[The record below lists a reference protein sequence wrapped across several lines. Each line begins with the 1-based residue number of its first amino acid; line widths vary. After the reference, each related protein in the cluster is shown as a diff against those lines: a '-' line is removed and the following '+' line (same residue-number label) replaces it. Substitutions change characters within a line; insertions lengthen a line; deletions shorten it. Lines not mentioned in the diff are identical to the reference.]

1 MFHSN
6 QRKEGMSA
14 AIFGLWRNW
23 TIGVGFLAILSFV
36 SPLVRQG
43 WLTPICLILFFGL
56 QFVRARMDRMA
67 VPVCSRLYKEISV
80 ILLIIC
86 GVVICRNLLFHSEF
100 ELTGQPVNENMPMFG
115 VLISGPVTVLV
126 TLFFMFQ
133 KKEPLVCQMCHV
145 RHGNVIEK
153 GFIGTIYQKEW
164 RYQTRLL
171 CFLSALLSVGSWF
184 YYLAHYINVNLNK
197 ADYFIFLW
205 SPLVLYVLSLVYLGW
220 RYYSLWVY
228 YCQNDEHHLVKTDS
242 TSTIRYIIIS
252 EGKIFLDIR
261 AMGNKFDNGQEIK
274 RFDTPAIVNL
284 PYQERVDTHRA
295 AQLFKQVAGFNADEI
310 RPIYDS
316 PDAVTFRNIF
326 HYFAFLDSMEEA
338 TDKKLE
344 GEWFTLGELRQLI
357 AQKLVAPHLTAE
369 LTRIY
374 RVAMAW
380 KTYDR
385 SGRRLYRIK
394 HYRPTFRLKDL
405 RTWDVDYSD
414 PQWLTIGKY
423 NEDNRFFAI
432 RKFFHNLDS
441 KLRNWAPML
450 SL

>member
-6 QRKEGMSA
+6 QRREGMSA

-23 TIGVGFLAILSFV
+23 TIAVGFLAILSFV
-36 SPLVRQG
+36 SPLVKQV
-43 WLTPICLILFFGL
+43 WLTPICLALFFGL
-56 QFVRARMDRMA
+56 QIVRGRMDNMS

-100 ELTGQPVNENMPMFG
+100 ELTGQPVNEDMPMFG

-126 TLFFMFQ
+126 TLYFMFQ
-133 KKEPLVCQMCHV
+133 KREPLVCQMCHV

-153 GFIGTIYQKEW
+153 GFIGTIYQREW

-171 CFLSALLSVGSWF
+171 CFLSALLSIGAWF
-184 YYLAHYINVNLNK
+184 YYLSHYINVNVNK

-205 SPLVLYVLSLVYLGW
+205 SPLVLYVMSLIYLGW

-228 YCQNDEHHLVKTDS
+228 YCQNDEHHLVQTDS
-242 TSTIRYIIIS
+242 TSTIRYVILS
-252 EGKIFLDIR
+252 DDKIFLDIR
-261 AMGNKFDNGQEIK
+261 AIGGKFDNGQDIK
-274 RFDTPAIVNL
+274 KFDTPAIVNL
-284 PYQERVDTHRA
+284 PFQERIDKARA
-295 AQLFKQVAGFNADEI
+295 DQMFKQISGFNAQEI
-310 RPIYDS
+310 RLIYES
-316 PDAVTFRNIF
+316 PDNVTFRNIF
-326 HYFAFLDSMEEA
+326 HFFAFLNSTDEVIDS
-338 TDKKLE
+338 KLE

-357 AQKLVAPHLTAE
+357 AQRLIAPYLMAE
-369 LTRIY
+369 LTRVY

-385 SGRRLYRIK
+385 DGRRLYRIK
-394 HYRPTFRLKDL
+394 HYRPTFRLKDI
-405 RTWDVDYSD
+405 RGWDVDYSD
-414 PQWLTIGKY
+414 PHWLTIGKY
-423 NEDNRFFAI
+423 NEDSRFFSLRRLLHAI
-432 RKFFHNLDS
+432 DV